1 MRINCFREKAL
12 PAILLCLFL
21 IGNNS
26 PTRARGSN
34 RADVLLG
41 PCSWPAA
48 QGPTGFDDDF
58 TNLAING
65 RLAVATGGVTNAPG
79 SAIFKNSV
87 QNMGPDDDVFN
98 LSVASVPS
106 GLSVEISTDFGEHY
120 KMLNS
125 PLDRSATI
133 SVANVASEGACAP
146 VLDYVAVPL
155 AYRTSATFLVRITA
169 RAGLRTLTAF
179 DTILRATSTRDP
191 AVTND
196 TIDRLYTGFVQL
208 EMTARPINRSA
219 PSDMVNAPPG
229 TEIEF
234 VITYRNISSAS
245 GVGSSLLTGYDIVI
259 KVDGNAA
266 PNNWGTTTEHIVG
279 ASDNQG
285 GYISGDREGSTC
297 LSSQVMILEAGKSGV
312 FKFRRRI
319 R

>member
-1 MRINCFREKAL
+1 MRINCFREKFAL
-12 PAILLCLFL
+12 PALLLCLFL
-21 IGNNS
+21 NTLNGNAS
-26 PTRARGSN
+26 PARTKGPN

-65 RLAVATGGVTNAPG
+65 RIAMPLGGVTDAPG
-79 SAIFKNSV
+79 TAIFKNSV
-87 QNMGPDDDVFN
+87 QNMGPEDDVFN
-98 LSVASVPS
+98 ISAPSVPA
-106 GLSVEISTDFGEHY
+106 GLIVEISTDFGARY
-120 KMLNS
+120 DALSS
-125 PLDRSATI
+125 PR
-133 SVANVASEGACAP
+133 
-146 VLDYVAVPL
+146 DYVAVPL
-155 AYRTSATFLVRITA
+155 AYRASATFLVRVTA
-169 RAGLRTLTAF
+169 RAGLRTLTGF
-179 DTILRATSTRDP
+179 DTILRATSNKDP

-208 EMTARPINRSA
+208 EMKARSIDLSA
-219 PSDMVNAPPG
+219 ASDLVNATPG

-234 VITYRNISSAS
+234 VITYRNISSEQ
-245 GVGSSLLTGYDIVI
+245 GLGSLLLTGYDVVV

-266 PNNWGTTTEHIVG
+266 PNNWGQTTEHIVG

-285 GYISGDREGSTC
+285 GYISGDREGSSC
-297 LSSQVMILEAGKSGV
+297 LSSEVMVLEAGKSGV